1 MSKKHEKIIEKDL
14 KKAFSLKR
22 VILNLLFILIILIYH
37 DFFSGLI
44 YNYLT
49 PKVFLNNFIVS
60 KIFILLVVFTIIGF
74 CIKILKNKYNSSTN
88 EINLILQ
95 ILFLV
100 YYFNYSV
107 NQTKWS
113 IVKLELLGLNFIY
126 INLVIFLLVA
136 TLAIILIRYLN
147 WLGEEKKL
155 KLNNNILLDDSPI
168 SKSDSDKLNYEETV
182 RNLTDI
188 LYNDNHKKSFTIG
201 LVGPWGN
208 GKSSVLKM
216 VEKKLKKK
224 NLNDDSQFITFNFL
238 PYLNHKE
245 NDIINEF
252 FSCLSNELKPY
263 SGKLSNLV
271 TEYSSKLTD
280 LYENKN
286 VLGFIE
292 NHVTDFKSSSA
303 NELYSLINEMLSD
316 VNKKIIVFVDDLDR
330 LNKDEI
336 LQVFKL
342 IRNTADFR
350 NTFFVVAMD
359 KEYVLKSLKKNKKIF
374 HSSFI
379 DKFFQ
384 LEIYLPEIDKNKL
397 KELFIDELLKSNLND
412 GSPMFELKIKDAVND
427 RDNLFEDYIK
437 NVRDIKRTVNQIV
450 YDFPYTSGEVNFK
463 DFINFTYFK
472 LKFPNFVKIIN
483 QGIGN
488 FIEVDS
494 KGLYNLV
501 IKEPEDNKPKDF
513 TNNMFRYLSSRHVF
527 NPEKYKLFNHE
538 LFENCLIDDN
548 TLDCENKFL
557 LIKTLAFLFGKENNI
572 NDVDSIKDEN
582 NLRILLEQRVY
593 KNRLLKSEF
602 SLLLNS
608 DLNEIFKIID
618 SFNQEKKLEQLMS
631 RFQYFTASKNANEY
645 KNAILA
651 LVYILENNFEFNIY
665 DSNIINQIG
674 VFAFKLTSEK
684 DEFSL
689 DIKDWSL
696 EHIFKNISFKI
707 DTRVNLFSQLKN
719 AEFGNKYDFNYW
731 GFIDVDDREKILLE
745 LYDEY
750 LASKQ
755 NNLNDVNDYSFYH
768 TYHNVKVEVEQI
780 VNNKFIEFWKNN
792 DLEILC
798 CQLTEIDTWS
808 TSSVKIS
815 NTVNEI
821 FGSAKNFVEFVKK
834 HKQAYRIAIK
844 EFLILYEILEIS
856 GFRYTCIYSFEKS
869 QLMKEKIERQK
880 QYRTRDDENKNTIQ
894 LILETN
900 SPTLID
906 SLKKHYE
913 LKNKYSI
920 RIESKEKEKFT
931 LYYIFVFLKKS
942 ISNDPVLTF
951 TQDIY
956 HLILPLLNDW
966 EKNNFVAQNI
976 KNGTN
981 LIPQQ
986 NNNNYIKVVS
996 IEPKDN
1002 NQFNYE
1008 IY

>member
-1 MSKKHEKIIEKDL
+1 MSKKHEKIIEKNL
-14 KKAFSLKR
+14 RKAFSITR

-37 DFFSGLI
+37 DFFSDFI

-49 PKVFLNNFIVS
+49 PKYFFNNFIVS
-60 KIFILLVVFTIIGF
+60 ILFIFLLLFTIIGICF
-74 CIKILKNKYNSSTN
+74 KILKKKYNCSIN
-88 EINLILQ
+88 EINVIVQ

-107 NQTKWS
+107 NQIRWS
-113 IVKLELLGLNFIY
+113 LVKFELLNINFIY
-126 INLVIFLLVA
+126 INLIIFLLTFTIAV
-136 TLAIILIRYLN
+136 ILIRYLN

-168 SKSDSDKLNYEETV
+168 SKKAGDKLDYQETV
-182 RNLTDI
+182 KNLTDI
-188 LYNDNHKKSFTIG
+188 LYNDNHNKSFTIG

-216 VEKKLKKK
+216 VEKELKKK
-224 NLNDDSQFITFNFL
+224 NRNDDSQFITFNFL

-252 FSCLSNELKPY
+252 FTCLSNELKPY

-330 LNKDEI
+330 LNKNEI

-359 KEYVLKSLKKNKKIF
+359 KEYVLKSLKKSKKIF

-412 GSPMFELKIKDAVND
+412 GSPIFDLKIKDAVND
-427 RDNLFEDYIK
+427 KDNLFEDYIK
-437 NVRDIKRTVNQIV
+437 NIRDIKRTVNQIV
-450 YDFPYTSGEVNFK
+450 YDYPYTSGEVNFK

-472 LKFPNFVKIIN
+472 LKFPNFVKIIK

-488 FIEVDS
+488 FIEVDRN
-494 KGLYNLV
+494 GLYKL
-501 IKEPEDNKPKDF
+501 IKFEDKKNTDESDKIFRILSKQHFFSPK
-513 TNNMFRYLSSRHVF
+513 
-527 NPEKYKLFNHE
+527 KYAIYKKD
-538 LFENCLIDDN
+538 LFENCLIEDN
-548 TLDCENKFL
+548 NLDCENKFL
-557 LIKTLAFLFGKENNI
+557 LIKTLAFLFGDENNI
-572 NDVDSIKDEN
+572 NDVDSVKYEN
-582 NLRILLEQRVY
+582 NLRILLEQKVY
-593 KNRLLKSEF
+593 KNRLLKTEF
-602 SLLLNS
+602 NLLLNS
-608 DLNEIFKIID
+608 ELNAVFKIID

-631 RFQYFTASKNANEY
+631 RFQYFSASKNENEY

-651 LVYILENNFEFNIY
+651 LVFILENNFEFNIH
-665 DSNIINQIG
+665 DATIINQLGI
-674 VFAFKLTSEK
+674 FANKLTSEK
-684 DEFSL
+684 DGFSL

-696 EHIFKNISFKI
+696 KNIFENAEFKI

-719 AEFGNKYDFNYW
+719 VEFGNKYDFNYW
-731 GFIDVDDREKILLE
+731 GFKDPEDREKILLN

-750 LASKQ
+750 LESKEKTL
-755 NNLNDVNDYSFYH
+755 NNVNDYSFYH
-768 TYHNVKVEVEQI
+768 IYHSVKLEIEDKVRI
-780 VNNKFIEFWKNN
+780 KFIDFWRKN
-792 DLEILC
+792 DLEMLC
-798 CQLTEIDTWS
+798 AQMIEIDTWS
-808 TSSVKIS
+808 ALSIKIS
-815 NTVNEI
+815 SIVNEI
-821 FGSAKNFVEFVKK
+821 FGSPQKFIEFVKQHEQK
-834 HKQAYRIAIK
+834 DRIAIK
-844 EFLILYEILEIS
+844 EFLILFELLDIS
-856 GFRYTCIYSFEKS
+856 DFRYPCIFSFEKS
-869 QLMKEKIERQK
+869 KLMKNKIEHQK
-880 QYRTRDDENKNTIQ
+880 KYRTRDDENKNTIQ

-900 SPTLID
+900 SPTFID
-906 SLKKHYE
+906 SLKKHSE
-913 LKNKYSI
+913 LKNKYHI
-920 RIESKEKEKFT
+920 RFESKEKENFT

-951 TQDIY
+951 TQDSY
-956 HLILPLLNDW
+956 QSILPLTLDW
-966 EKNNFVAQNI
+966 EMLGFDEKNI
-976 KNGTN
+976 KKGTN
-981 LIPQQ
+981 LFPQQ
-986 NNNNYIKVVS
+986 NNDNYIKVKS

-1008 IY
+1008 I